1 MTPPRKYGLVQ
12 QTDNTP
18 PHQATQ
24 RTLHQNVRDVIHG
37 KAGITG
43 SDTVS
48 NATSQRRR
56 DTLHACPL
64 RKHLLSGRIG
74 ACERELSV
82 RTALLLERN
91 PGRTGWIS
99 DGSRRSKSPRKI
111 PTFPL
116 NPPSVPMAVQAGEHP
131 KRGSSKFASSS
142 IKPCPCGHSES
153 ICVSGQGGR
162 LLWMF

>member
-1 MTPPRKYGLVQ
+1 PFPPCHPLRGGCL
-12 QTDNTP
+12 
-18 PHQATQ
+18 
-24 RTLHQNVRDVIHG
+24 
-37 KAGITG
+37 TG

-131 KRGSSKFASSS
+131 KEGEQQ
-142 IKPCPCGHSES
+142 I
-153 ICVSGQGGR
+153 R
-162 LLWMF
+162 LVFDQALSVRTF